1 MTILVLNLISKCS
14 GSNGSSEAGS
24 EQRNWRDSG
33 LFSLNHALFN
43 EVFIQKVCFPVE
55 QEMLKR
61 KFNKINSCA
70 FLGGVV
76 YLWKI
81 ILKYQKK
88 NNFL

>member
-43 EVFIQKVCFPVE
+43 GVFIQKVCFPVE
-55 QEMLKR
+55 QEMLNVYK
-61 KFNKINSCA
+61 
-70 FLGGVV
+70 GGNP
-76 YLWKI
+76 LPKASGGGGGGTR
-81 ILKYQKK
+81 
-88 NNFL
+88 NPGG